1 MKALSKQETIEA
13 LKQLFDYEAH
23 KDTREVM
30 VIEENGTASFM
41 IDKRYMERYAVV
53 DALQRFF
60 TENYIEGGQ
69 CRIDNITLVWTTFYI
84 DDRA

>member
-23 KDTREVM
+23 KDSREVM
-30 VIEENGTASFM
+30 VFEENGTASFM
-41 IDKRYMERYAVV
+41 IEKRYMDRYAVV
-53 DALQRFF
+53 DTLQRFF
-60 TENYIEGGQ
+60 ADKYIEGGQ
-69 CRIDNITLVWTTFYI
+69 CRVDNITLVWTTFYI